1 MRIKMEILKIFKN
14 KKILKKMYTKEKGVN
29 NINVIEKLFSYV
41 LNEILV
47 LLH

>member
-1 MRIKMEILKIFKN
+1 MENLKIS
-14 KKILKKMYTKEKGVN
+14 KKYLKRVYTKEKCVN

-41 LNEILV
+41 LNEMLV